1 MAFAAA
7 SLSAFWLDDPSYIE
21 VPLAVGVDADAW
33 SIRLLRR
40 LDSNVTRRL
49 PQGTMVLGNMEGRN
63 PFLNDQFSHTINIRY
78 GGDEYNIRAG
88 DLVPVGDGR
97 LPRDWITAHDATKRW
112 AVSYYLDVLRLQDRD
127 AFLIY
132 ERPWIDYF
140 LEGRWG
146 DETLF
151 DWHESFGED
160 FESLVFFDAAIIM
173 GGFERSMFFITE
185 VTPLGNGHKVTV
197 SGDRRFALLEDRL
210 SRITLPFP
218 PWSQRQSFDLIFI
231 PDGDFMDVYLDSLD
245 SHFASF
251 AKVDVAILGELQ
263 RLIDA
268 NTVDLSRITSWPRR
282 ADGTMDFPPPAG
294 SPVAQEIHAAA
305 TQPEVYIADISEE
318 QSPPVMATI
327 PEAQPSPVPETRNH
341 ENRMPPWTLFALIG
355 GTAVVIG
362 GVLLLFV
369 RRKK

>member
-1 MAFAAA
+1 
-7 SLSAFWLDDPSYIE
+7 
-21 VPLAVGVDADAW
+21 
-33 SIRLLRR
+33 
-40 LDSNVTRRL
+40 
-49 PQGTMVLGNMEGRN
+49 
-63 PFLNDQFSHTINIRY
+63 
-78 GGDEYNIRAG
+78 
-88 DLVPVGDGR
+88 
-97 LPRDWITAHDATKRW
+97 
-112 AVSYYLDVLRLQDRD
+112 
-127 AFLIY
+127 
-132 ERPWIDYF
+132 
-140 LEGRWG
+140 
-146 DETLF
+146 
-151 DWHESFGED
+151 
-160 FESLVFFDAAIIM
+160 
-173 GGFERSMFFITE
+173 
-185 VTPLGNGHKVTV
+185 
-197 SGDRRFALLEDRL
+197 
-210 SRITLPFP
+210 
-218 PWSQRQSFDLIFI
+218 
-231 PDGDFMDVYLDSLD
+231 MDVYLDSLD
-245 SHFASF
+245 SHFATF

-362 GVLLLFV
+362 GVVLLFV

>member
-112 AVSYYLDVLRLQDRD
+112 AVSYYLDVLRLRDRD

-132 ERPWIDYF
+132 ERPWIDYL

-146 DETLF
+146 
-151 DWHESFGED
+151 
-160 FESLVFFDAAIIM
+160 
-173 GGFERSMFFITE
+173 
-185 VTPLGNGHKVTV
+185 
-197 SGDRRFALLEDRL
+197 
-210 SRITLPFP
+210 
-218 PWSQRQSFDLIFI
+218 
-231 PDGDFMDVYLDSLD
+231 
-245 SHFASF
+245 
-251 AKVDVAILGELQ
+251 
-263 RLIDA
+263 
-268 NTVDLSRITSWPRR
+268 
-282 ADGTMDFPPPAG
+282 
-294 SPVAQEIHAAA
+294 
-305 TQPEVYIADISEE
+305 
-318 QSPPVMATI
+318 
-327 PEAQPSPVPETRNH
+327 
-341 ENRMPPWTLFALIG
+341 
-355 GTAVVIG
+355 
-362 GVLLLFV
+362 
-369 RRKK
+369 